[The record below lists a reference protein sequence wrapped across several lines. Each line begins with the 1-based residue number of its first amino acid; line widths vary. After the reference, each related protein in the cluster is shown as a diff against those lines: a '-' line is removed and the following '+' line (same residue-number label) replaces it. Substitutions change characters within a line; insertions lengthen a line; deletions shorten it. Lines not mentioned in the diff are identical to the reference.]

1 MTSAEGFTTQDTF
14 TPDRLFAGDMPRES
28 VKATL
33 ASGTLTRGAVLGRI
47 TANGQYLLSLS
58 GAVDGSQVPD
68 AILAEDA
75 DASGGAV
82 DALIYRAGEFN
93 EDALTIGAAHTADS
107 IRQGLRERGIFL
119 KKTQP
124 AAA

>member
-1 MTSAEGFTTQDTF
+1 MNTAEGFTTQDTF

-28 VKATL
+28 VKVTL
-33 ASGTLTRGAVLGRI
+33 NAGTLTRGTVMGAV
-47 TANGQYLLSLS
+47 TAGGYLQSLS

-107 IRQGLRERGIFL
+107 IRQGLRERGIFI
-119 KKTQP
+119 KKSQP

>member
-1 MTSAEGFTTQDTF
+1 MTTASGFDTQDTF
-14 TPDRLFAGDMPRES
+14 TPDRLFAGEFPRES
-28 VKATL
+28 VKVTL
-33 ASGTLTRGAVLGRI
+33 NAGTLVRGTVMGRV
-47 TANGQYLLSLS
+47 TAGGYLQSLS
-58 GAVDGSQVPD
+58 AAVDGSQTPD

-93 EDALTIGAAHTADS
+93 EDALIIGAAHTADS
-107 IRQGLRERGIFL
+107 IRQGLRDKGIFL
-119 KKTQP
+119 KTTQD